1 MIAQGSTCRAM
12 HQVKDSKLV
21 NDVETLGA
29 LAGLL
34 NVRRNSLKQLKLF
47 DTQTSGWSNVPA
59 FHSSCDTKGPTIVL
73 IRSSDGNSY
82 GGYTSVSWATANVY
96 REDAQAFLFRMCP
109 EAGQGSRQRVRTEK
123 FPVAIP
129 THAQLSSASHGPT
142 FGGGNDLQTFTTSG
156 LALSTNPYSYPTE
169 HPLINTSVP
178 KTEAN
183 FQLEVLQVIIDPNG
197 AGELEMPWLTEVTW
211 AVKVGIVSL

>member
-1 MIAQGSTCRAM
+1 M

-34 NVRRNSLKQLKLF
+34 NVRRNSLKLLKLF

-73 IRSSDGNSY
+73 IRSSDGKSY
-82 GGYTSVSWATANVY
+82 GGYTSVSWAPTNEC

-109 EAGQGSRQRVRTEK
+109 EAGQGSRVRTEK
-123 FPVAIP
+123 FQVAIP
-129 THAQLSSASHGPT
+129 TCAQFSSASYGPT
-142 FGGGNDLQTFTTSG
+142 FGGENDLQTFTTRG
-156 LALSTNPYSYPTE
+156 LALSTSPHSYPTE

-197 AGELEMPWLTEVTW
+197 AGELELPWLAEVTW